1 MASGES
7 RVLPPRAL
15 LSNGLKRQISNSGV
29 PAAVA
34 PVSSSPTTSFGDD
47 EGPAARD
54 FPAPAD
60 PTTAGKPRDALFCTR
75 VQDFLLFCLGSD
87 PTAGDTS
94 HPPADPHAA
103 LNSPFRLPS
112 NGGLQVGS
120 AYFTDGL
127 QGFVD
132 ANLRSAVEQLRE
144 EIASQVRVCGT
155 RVPSE
160 FYGHIRMEKR
170 GSAALQLAPVPPA
183 ESAIVS
189 ESDAR
194 STTHPLDLGLCKLQ
208 LAPRTAGVFQHYPTS
223 DARAP
228 QMSNYVCAVHGSL
241 TSTEQG
247 AAHHHAHFFGAV
259 LVEKFTKGGGAI
271 LRGSRG
277 VLAGVKEFLDS
288 SPSTA
293 GATLYFQRLTRL
305 NPMSMQPLFLMQRM
319 VAPESE
325 LQRRFADKGVP
336 CLLRDL
342 LFGPGPLDGGAD
354 RTGFFARK
362 NEFLQNW
369 EAESKR
375 LGPMDARANGKIQFQ
390 DFNEMQREALA
401 LEACVGGADGQSPG
415 VVLIQGPPGTGKSHL
430 IANGILPAAAVAL
443 ERKENVLVL
452 CNSNAA
458 IDSIFE
464 KLLDSADMVPPSA
477 SSALLKNLSFRVGYK
492 TLVSNRVVQSGCYCE
507 KMEHCTPIIARGEKR
522 VLFTTFYGACK
533 EAEQDQAGGLNP
545 DGQKPFSKT
554 WDTIVLDEAGQVEES
569 RVFQLLSL
577 IPSVKKLILVGD
589 HKQLQPYVSEG
600 VRAQGY
606 GRSMLE
612 RLIEGGEK
620 GAGAGSSPSSRGGDA
635 RSLTSFSEWPYVMLR
650 AQHRMPPPV
659 RQVVSKLFYSSK
671 LQDGQNVAAGK
682 VERTGLEVVCHS
694 GQAPCML
701 PSILAFDLRFGET
714 EWSFQD
720 RSLENRTEAQV
731 TEQIYHWLIKFAQKP
746 GAENA
751 SSNAH
756 LTENDVCILSPYNK
770 HKDRLRMTI
779 AGIPERQ
786 LASFDKKAV
795 MAMDKNGGTTAK
807 LTGTD
812 RLAVMCRNMDT
823 VDKFQGS
830 EREVVVINTVVQP
843 KGSGGKVGVF
853 SRAGDPHFVNV
864 ACSRSRRLLV
874 LVGSLEE
881 LRRADPL
888 VWGALM
894 DEVDGMCAAGG
905 NVGGNGAALA
915 AAKFLCTT
923 TQDVDAALAACA
935 RGEFA
940 SGGGGAEGGT
950 VDAKRQ
956 KVR

>member
-1 MASGES
+1 MAAPRRPMASGES
-7 RVLPPRAL
+7 RVLPP
-15 LSNGLKRQISNSGV
+15 G
-29 PAAVA
+29 P
-34 PVSSSPTTSFGDD
+34 FGDD

-60 PTTAGKPRDALFCTR
+60 PTTAGEPRHALFCTR

-103 LNSPFRLPS
+103 LNSPFRLPL

-132 ANLRSAVEQLRE
+132 ANLRSTVEQLRE

-189 ESDAR
+189 DSDAQ

-208 LAPRTAGVFQHYPTS
+208 LAPRTAGVFQHYPIS

-228 QMSNYVCAVHGSL
+228 QMSNYICAVHGSP
-241 TSTEQG
+241 TSTGQG
-247 AAHHHAHFFGAV
+247 AAHHAHFLGAV

-293 GATLYFQRLTRL
+293 GATLYFQRLARL
-305 NPMSMQPLFLMQRM
+305 NPMSMRPLFLMQRM

-325 LQRRFADKGVP
+325 LQRRFADKGAP

-342 LFGPGPLDGGAD
+342 LFGPGILDGGAD

-362 NEFLQNW
+362 NDFLQNW

-375 LGPMDARANGKIQFQ
+375 LGPMDACANGKIQFQ

-464 KLLDSADMVPPSA
+464 KLLDSADMVSPNTSP
-477 SSALLKNLSFRVGYK
+477 ALLKNLSLRVGYK

-507 KMEHCTPIIARGEKR
+507 KMEHCTPLIARGEKR

-533 EAEQDQAGGLNP
+533 EAEQDH
-545 DGQKPFSKT
+545 GQKPFSKT
-554 WDTIVLDEAGQVEES
+554 WNTIVLDEAGQVEES

-620 GAGAGSSPSSRGGDA
+620 GAGAGDLDAAGARPSPSARGGDP
-635 RSLTSFSEWPYVMLR
+635 RSFTSFSEWPYVMLR

-682 VERTGLEVVCHS
+682 VERTRLEVVCHTLC
-694 GQAPCML
+694 GGVPPAEVGAQAQ
-701 PSILAFDLRFGET
+701 AR
-714 EWSFQD
+714 
-720 RSLENRTEAQV
+720 
-731 TEQIYHWLIKFAQKP
+731 
-746 GAENA
+746 
-751 SSNAH
+751 
-756 LTENDVCILSPYNK
+756 
-770 HKDRLRMTI
+770 
-779 AGIPERQ
+779 
-786 LASFDKKAV
+786 
-795 MAMDKNGGTTAK
+795 
-807 LTGTD
+807 
-812 RLAVMCRNMDT
+812 
-823 VDKFQGS
+823 
-830 EREVVVINTVVQP
+830 
-843 KGSGGKVGVF
+843 
-853 SRAGDPHFVNV
+853 RAGV
-864 ACSRSRRLLV
+864 ARKRRCCSWCC
-874 LVGSLEE
+874 
-881 LRRADPL
+881 RARCGRTRPRPSDRPPR
-888 VWGALM
+888 APR
-894 DEVDGMCAAGG
+894 CYAAR
-905 NVGGNGAALA
+905 A
-915 AAKFLCTT
+915 CT
-923 TQDVDAALAACA
+923 
-935 RGEFA
+935 R
-940 SGGGGAEGGT
+940 
-950 VDAKRQ
+950 
-956 KVR
+956 